1 MTCCAIVM
9 QATSSSLVSQ
19 VNVDWLGRCAAA
31 CSTQLRRDVAPLWGT
46 AIDGVR
52 VSNGQD
58 LQPGEMVF
66 AIVDALPDAPGA
78 IAYHDVQGNA
88 VPVAYLALSTCNTL
102 DDVSTAISHE
112 LCETDGDEDC
122 NEWCDDGQG
131 HEFARELCD
140 AVESNSYPIDLGDG
154 QPPIRVSDF
163 LLPAFFEANAPGPY
177 NFCATIANDNQPRPS
192 APFATASGGYQIER
206 DSGSNEQQ
214 VQGATIVHLFGTP
227 RAARRERM
235 KHWSSRATRRGWN
248 GWSGSNQPN
257 PPPATSP
264 KAGDSPSAWARRT
277 LEDSLEDSRK
287 ALEELR
293 AVEESITRRTHGL
306 EANVLRLVRL
316 WIQRVGDA
324 NNELEKR
331 ATALEQAATE
341 LEQAS

>member
-66 AIVDALPDAPGA
+66 AILDELPDAPGA

-177 NFCATIANDNQPRPS
+177 NFCATIANDNQARPS

-206 DSGSNEQQ
+206 DSGGNEQQ
-214 VQGATIVHLFGTP
+214 VQARRQVHLQGMGSQK
-227 RAARRERM
+227 RGREERRR
-235 KHWSSRATRRGWN
+235 HWSSRAARRGW
-248 GWSGSNQPN
+248 GPGAQQRDRRASIGD
-257 PPPATSP
+257 AVTSA
-264 KAGDSPSAWARRT
+264 KAVIADARA
-277 LEDSLEDSRK
+277 
-287 ALEELR
+287 ALDELR
-293 AVEESITRRTHGL
+293 QIEESIVRRTHGL
-306 EANVLRLVRL
+306 EANVLRFVRL
-316 WIQRVGDA
+316 WTKHLSGFHA
-324 NNELEKR
+324 ELEKR
-331 ATALEQAATE
+331 ATE